1 VTRIEKLV
9 RDSYWVYARGIL
21 KLVPLDGIGEDV
33 DAALRGS
40 LIHAALQDWTTAL
53 SQVATGESLKLLV
66 AKGSEAFKPY
76 MELPEVSRFWWP
88 RFERMAKEFVEED
101 RSLRSETVHTLTEI
115 AGRLNFDVSG
125 VEHVLIARADRIDIG
140 QNGALRIV
148 DYKSGA
154 VPSLKQMKSGFAP
167 QLTLEAFIAAE
178 GGFKGLQ
185 PSNVEEVVYISVGGT
200 SQGVE
205 LRRLG
210 GNDNITAEAAKAFAG
225 LLALLEAFQIP
236 ATAYIPRHNPKL
248 EDEVSDYDHL
258 SRKLEWQLE
267 GTAL

>member
-1 VTRIEKLV
+1 L
-9 RDSYWVYARGIL
+9 
-21 KLVPLDGIGEDV
+21 
-33 DAALRGS
+33 
-40 LIHAALQDWTTAL
+40 
-53 SQVATGESLKLLV
+53 
-66 AKGSEAFKPY
+66 AKGLEAFQPY
-76 MELPEVSRFWWP
+76 MELPEVARFWWP
-88 RFERMAKEFVEED
+88 RFERMAKELVEED
-101 RSLRSETVHTLTEI
+101 RSLRSDTLNTLTEI
-115 AGRLNFDVSG
+115 GGRLGFDVSG
-125 VEHVLIARADRIDIG
+125 VEHVLIARADRIDIE

-185 PSNVEEVVYISVGGT
+185 PSRVEEVVYISVGGT

-210 GNDNITAEAAKAFAG
+210 DRENITAEAAKAFAG
-225 LLALLEAFQIP
+225 LVALLEAFQIP

-248 EDEVSDYDHL
+248 EDEMSDYDHL